1 MEKLKMQIDN
11 LVRDMTKEE
20 EDAYQAKQAQYEIEA
35 NAKTQA
41 KSALLVKLGITEYE
55 AQLLLG

>member
-1 MEKLKMQIDN
+1 MQIDN